1 MSKFFEGHEHED
13 GARKSLQKRMPS
25 RKLLIL
31 MILSTILILLILSVI
46 FVVIKNRDNSAIKNK
61 DAVSYPLRSPISTN
75 EQRKKILRL
84 DLDAFQEEYASNP
97 NISIYVLL
105 DAASN
110 AAQLGIKEKRDEY
123 IKAAERRA
131 ASVEAAEQDRIN
143 AFIESVKNE
152 KAL

>member
-1 MSKFFEGHEHED
+1 MSKFYAGNGN
-13 GARKSLQKRMPS
+13 GALKSLQKKKPS
-25 RKLLIL
+25 RKRFILI
-31 MILSTILILLILSVI
+31 ILSTILILLILSVI
-46 FVVIKNRDNSAIKNK
+46 SVVIKNRDNSAVKDK

-84 DLDAFQEEYASNP
+84 NLDAFQEDYASNP
-97 NISIYVLL
+97 NISIYILL

-123 IKAAERRA
+123 IKAAEKSA
-131 ASVEAAEQDRIN
+131 ASVEGIEKDRIN
-143 AFIESVKNE
+143 AFIESVRNE

>member
-1 MSKFFEGHEHED
+1 MSKFYAGHGD
-13 GARKSLQKRMPS
+13 GALKPLQEKKPS
-25 RKLLIL
+25 RKRLIL
-31 MILSTILILLILSVI
+31 IILSTILILIILSVI
-46 FVVIKNRDNSAIKNK
+46 FVVIKNRNNSAVKDK

-84 DLDAFQEEYASNP
+84 NLDAFQEDYASNP
-97 NISIYVLL
+97 NISIYILL

-123 IKAAERRA
+123 IKAAEKSA
-131 ASVEAAEQDRIN
+131 ASVEGTEKDRIN
-143 AFIESVKNE
+143 AFIESVRNE